1 MTAAR
6 DPLRSRSERAPASTE
21 TKPAART
28 EIVDESSS
36 NQRLD
41 NYLLKTLKGV
51 PKSHVYRVLRR
62 GEVRVNGQRAQ
73 PDRRLVEGDQVRIPP
88 VRGAAP
94 ASRASAT
101 HGSPADRLL
110 QSCIVHEDDWLL
122 VLDKPSG
129 WAVHGGSG
137 VSRGVIEQ
145 LRAERPQARFL
156 ELVHRLDR
164 DTSGLL
170 LVARKRSALTALHQ
184 ALRDGAVD
192 KHYSAIA
199 HGTWRKGQRR
209 VDAALR
215 QTMAAPAEKRM
226 VADEDGLPAA
236 TIFTPMRQWRG
247 FSLLDARLLTGR
259 THQIR
264 VHLAHVG
271 HPILGDDKYGS
282 RELDRPLARLG
293 VRRLMLHAA
302 SLSFIHPGTG
312 ERVRFESP
320 LPEAFNAFIERLDER
335 DAEQRRLRSAEPHPD
350 VPTP

>member
-1 MTAAR
+1 MNVAR
-6 DPLRSRSERAPASTE
+6 TRVADLPARPTVAGD
-21 TKPAART
+21 TKPAARIET
-28 EIVDESSS
+28 VDESST

-41 NYLLKTLKGV
+41 NYLLKILKGI

-73 PDRRLVEGDQVRIPP
+73 PDRRLLEGDQVRIPP
-88 VRGAAP
+88 VRGAPPPGRPGTQGARGEF
-94 ASRASAT
+94 SI
-101 HGSPADRLL
+101 L
-110 QSCIVHEDDWLL
+110 QSCVLHEDDWLL

-170 LVARKRSALTALHQ
+170 LVARKRSALTALHA
-184 ALRDGAVD
+184 ALREGGVE
-192 KHYSAIA
+192 KHYAALA

-215 QTMAAPAEKRM
+215 QAMAAPAEKRM
-226 VADEDGLPAA
+226 VADEGGLPAS
-236 TIFTPMRQWRG
+236 TIFTPLRQWRG
-247 FSLLDARLLTGR
+247 FSLLDAKLLTGR

-264 VHLAHVG
+264 VHLAHIG

-320 LPEAFNAFIERLDER
+320 LPDAFNEFVERLDER
-335 DAEQRRLRSAEPHPD
+335 DAEQRRLRDARSPDAPHA
-350 VPTP
+350 

>member
-1 MTAAR
+1 MNVAR
-6 DPLRSRSERAPASTE
+6 IRAEGTSPRPIDPSDA
-21 TKPAART
+21 KPAARI
-28 EIVDESSS
+28 EIVDESSTQ
-36 NQRLD
+36 QRLD
-41 NYLLKTLKGV
+41 NYLLKVLKGV
-51 PKSHVYRVLRR
+51 PKSHVYRLLRR

-73 PDRRLVEGDQVRIPP
+73 PDRRLVDGDQVRIPP
-88 VRGAAP
+88 VRTGPSAASGADGTA
-94 ASRASAT
+94 AA
-101 HGSPADRLL
+101 GSRLL
-110 QSCIVHEDDWLL
+110 QPHIVHEDDWLL

-137 VSRGVIEQ
+137 VARGVIEQ

-170 LVARKRSALTALHQ
+170 LVARRRSALTALHA
-184 ALRDGAVD
+184 ALREGQVD
-192 KHYSAIA
+192 KHYAALA

-209 VDAALR
+209 VEVALR

-226 VADEDGLPAA
+226 IVDPGGLPAA
-236 TIFTPMRQWRG
+236 TVFTPLRQWRG
-247 FSLLDARLLTGR
+247 FSLLDAKLLTGR

-271 HPILGDDKYGS
+271 HPIVGDDKYGS

-293 VRRLMLHAA
+293 IRRLMLHAA
-302 SLSFIHPGTG
+302 RLAFIHPGTG
-312 ERVRFESP
+312 QPARFEAP
-320 LPEAFNAFIERLDER
+320 LPDAFTDFIDRLDAR
-335 DAEQRRLRSAEPHPD
+335 DAEQRQLRSGESPD